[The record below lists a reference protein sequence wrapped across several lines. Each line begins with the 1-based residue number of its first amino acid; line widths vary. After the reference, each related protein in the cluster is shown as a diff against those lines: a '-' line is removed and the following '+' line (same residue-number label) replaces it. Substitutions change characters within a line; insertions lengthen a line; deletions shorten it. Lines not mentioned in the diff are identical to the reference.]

1 MSPPGRPKGEF
12 RSAQHEGTS
21 VIPLHLPADQ
31 DQPQLHLAKAN
42 GITLAYWEGHADL
55 RGQGPTLWLA
65 HATGFHGR
73 VWDRMIGALAQPRHV
88 IAIEQRGHGRSE
100 ATEFDSWDVFGHD
113 QAELAAQLDLQGA
126 VGVGHSMGAHAL
138 VQAAALQPGRFSRLL
153 LIDPVMGAP
162 TDYHQPHAPPGTLH
176 PSAGRKNHFESAQ
189 AMFDRFVDRP
199 PYSVFDRQA
208 LMDYCQHGLRPAD
221 SGSGLQLACAPG
233 FEGKVYPLARQHP
246 AIYAAIRALQIPVL
260 VVRARPQD
268 PAIKPWDPL
277 GSPTWPGLAQEFHQG
292 RDRHLPD
299 KTHFLPMEDPA
310 LMASLVDEALQA
322 SAQHR

>member
-1 MSPPGRPKGEF
+1 MP
-12 RSAQHEGTS
+12 TT
-21 VIPLHLPADQ
+21 PLPTTHLRADPIE
-31 DQPQLHLAKAN
+31 PQLHRTPAN
-42 GITLAYWEGHADL
+42 GISMAWWEWHAAL
-55 RGQGPTLWLA
+55 RGKGPTLWLA

-73 VWDRMIGALAQPRHV
+73 VWDRMISQLARPHHV

-100 ATEFDSWDVFGHD
+100 ATAFDTWDVFGHD
-113 QAELAAQLDLQGA
+113 QAALAAQLDLQGA

-162 TDYHQPHAPPGTLH
+162 ADYHQPPAPPGTLH
-176 PSAGRKNHFESAQ
+176 PSAGRKNHFDSAQ

-199 PYSVFDRQA
+199 PYSVFDHQA
-208 LMDYCQHGLRPAD
+208 LMDYCRFGLRPAD

-233 FEGKVYPLARQHP
+233 FEGQVYPLARQHP

-268 PAIKPWDPL
+268 PSIKPWDPL
-277 GSPTWPGLAQEFHQG
+277 GSPTWPGLAQEFRHG
-292 RDRHLPD
+292 RDLHLPD

-310 LMASLVDEALQA
+310 LAARLVDDALQA
-322 SAQHR
+322 GPALAH

>member
-1 MSPPGRPKGEF
+1 MTNSQQAPAGEP
-12 RSAQHEGTS
+12 Q
-21 VIPLHLPADQ
+21 P
-31 DQPQLHLAKAN
+31 QPQLHRTAAN
-42 GITLAYWEGHADL
+42 GISMAYWEWHADL

-73 VWDRMIGALAQPRHV
+73 VWDRMVGELAQPCHV

-100 ATEFDSWDVFGHD
+100 ATDFDSWDVFGHD
-113 QAELAAQLDLQGA
+113 QAALAAALDLQGA

-138 VQAAALQPGRFSRLL
+138 VQAAALQPERFSRLL

-162 TDYHQPHAPPGTLH
+162 ADYHQPPVAPGTLH

-189 AMFDRFVDRP
+189 AMFDRFVDRS
-199 PYSVFDRQA
+199 PYSVFDAQA
-208 LMDYCQHGLRPAD
+208 LLDYCQHGLRPAD
-221 SGSGLQLACAPG
+221 SGPGFQLACAPG

-246 AIYAAIRALQIPVL
+246 AIYASIRALQIPVL
-260 VVRARPQD
+260 VVRARLQD

-277 GSPTWPGLAQEFHQG
+277 GSPTWAGLAQEFRCG
-292 RDRHLPD
+292 RDHHLPD

-310 LMASLVDEALQA
+310 LAARLVDEALA
-322 SAQHR
+322 AAAAPSR